1 MTGHTD
7 TVGSKKTNKALSK
20 KRVASVLAMFKAAGF
35 NLKKDVVDVSLGELD
50 PAVASGDGKKEAR
63 NRRVV
68 IAVDYR

>member
-1 MTGHTD
+1 M
-7 TVGSKKTNKALSK
+7 LST
-20 KRVASVLAMFKAAGF
+20 
-35 NLKKDVVDVSLGELD
+35 SLGELD